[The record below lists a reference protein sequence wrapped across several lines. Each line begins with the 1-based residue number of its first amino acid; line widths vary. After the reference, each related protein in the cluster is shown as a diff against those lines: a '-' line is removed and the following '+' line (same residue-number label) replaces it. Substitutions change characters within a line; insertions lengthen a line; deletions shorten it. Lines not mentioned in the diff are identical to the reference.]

1 MVVFDPGPVGGA
13 EESVGTKA
21 RVHKGVSPAKE
32 ETSFEIAST
41 GSRTDP

>member
-21 RVHKGVSPAKE
+21 RLHKGGSNAAADE
-32 ETSFEIAST
+32 ASFEIAFT
-41 GSRTDP
+41 